1 MPKSGQG
8 VENMSSEFASS
19 DLTAGQLNAI
29 VKKLGGH
36 DAAMRFLRGEL
47 TVSERTNLYRDTFGA
62 IRFSVTSYG
71 TTGEEWIRRLESM
84 RYSVTEGSKRLLRS
98 ERFKPTCGKTTEIA
112 VIKGRPFHDEERRVA
127 KIHSE
132 AYARKYSQPN
142 AEIACLIRE
151 KFSDEDIASMGLTW
165 IVVMH
170 DPINKF
176 SGEEHYLLGVSRYGE
191 GRTLSEHHGN
201 SDSWFCHE
209 AGFAF
214 VESTRAAS

>member
-1 MPKSGQG
+1 
-8 VENMSSEFASS
+8 MSSEFASS

-132 AYARKYSQPN
+132 AYARK
-142 AEIACLIRE
+142 
-151 KFSDEDIASMGLTW
+151 
-165 IVVMH
+165 
-170 DPINKF
+170 
-176 SGEEHYLLGVSRYGE
+176 
-191 GRTLSEHHGN
+191 
-201 SDSWFCHE
+201 
-209 AGFAF
+209 
-214 VESTRAAS
+214 